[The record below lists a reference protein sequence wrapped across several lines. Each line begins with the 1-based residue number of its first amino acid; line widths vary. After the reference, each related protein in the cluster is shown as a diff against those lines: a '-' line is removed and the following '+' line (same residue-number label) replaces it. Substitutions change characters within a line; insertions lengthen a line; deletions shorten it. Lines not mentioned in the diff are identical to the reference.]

1 MACWVSPL
9 KLANFP
15 NARFSQVG
23 PPEKPNNT
31 SGAQPNLPKTGFFVQ
46 AIIKLNFLYIKFW
59 DKILFMEPI
68 EEVTL
73 LYGITKALN
82 EHLDLKKSL
91 YKVMDLLSSSM
102 NMVRGTITILN
113 PLRNE
118 INIEVAHGMPRNAM
132 QRVKYKLGEGITGRV
147 IETGKAVAIPKIS
160 EEPLFLD
167 RTGSRKKK
175 KGQDHSFIC
184 VPVKKGK
191 QVIGALSVD
200 RPFDK
205 SYSLKSGQKLLS
217 VVATMLASHVIK
229 LETIRLE
236 KEHLKEENRRLQ
248 NVLKDKYSIGNIIG
262 NSNKMREVFQMIS
275 QVSKSNATVLI
286 RGESGTGKE
295 LVANSIHYNS
305 HREKNPFIKVNCAAL
320 PATLIESELFGHEK
334 GSFTGAIKQK
344 IGKFE
349 LAHKGTIFL
358 DEIGSIDLEVQ
369 ANLLRILQEK
379 EFERVGGQRT
389 IKTDVRII
397 AATNKNLER
406 SVEEETFRS
415 DLYYRLNVFPIYLP
429 PLRERKTDILLLADF
444 FLEKYAV
451 ENSKDIKRF
460 STPAIDMLMEY
471 HWPGNVRELENC
483 IERAVL
489 LCEEGVIHSY
499 HLPPT
504 LQTGKESDTVPALS
518 LEDAIA
524 NLEREMIIDAL
535 KNTRG
540 NITIAAK
547 ILQTTVRKFAYKAQ
561 KYGVEYKNYR

>member
-1 MACWVSPL
+1 M
-9 KLANFP
+9 
-15 NARFSQVG
+15 
-23 PPEKPNNT
+23 
-31 SGAQPNLPKTGFFVQ
+31 
-46 AIIKLNFLYIKFW
+46 
-59 DKILFMEPI
+59 DKI

-91 YKVMDLLSSSM
+91 YKVMDILSNSM

-113 PLRNE
+113 PMRNE
-118 INIEVAHGMPRNAM
+118 INIEVAHGMPHNAT
-132 QRVKYKLGEGITGRV
+132 QRVKYKLGEGVTGRV

-167 RTGSRKKK
+167 RTGSRKKTVD
-175 KGQDHSFIC
+175 QDHSFIC

-200 RPFDK
+200 RPYDK
-205 SYSLKSGQKLLS
+205 NYSLKSGQKLLS
-217 VVATMLASHVIK
+217 VIATMLASHVIK
-229 LETIRLE
+229 LETIRME
-236 KEHLKEENRRLQ
+236 KERLREENRRLQ

-334 GSFTGAIKQK
+334 GAFTGAIKQK

-379 EFERVGGQRT
+379 EFERVGGHRT

-406 SVEEETFRS
+406 SVEEETFRG

-444 FLEKYAV
+444 FLEKYAA
-451 ENSKDIKRF
+451 ENAKDIKRF

-489 LCEEGVIHSY
+489 LCEEGVVHSY

-504 LQTGKESDTVPALS
+504 LQTGKESDTVPTLS

-524 NLEREMIIDAL
+524 NLEREMIIDSL

-540 NITIAAK
+540 NITVAAK

-561 KYGVEYKNYR
+561 KYGIDYKHYR

>member
-1 MACWVSPL
+1 M
-9 KLANFP
+9 K
-15 NARFSQVG
+15 
-23 PPEKPNNT
+23 
-31 SGAQPNLPKTGFFVQ
+31 
-46 AIIKLNFLYIKFW
+46 
-59 DKILFMEPI
+59 PI

-73 LYGITKALN
+73 LYEITKALN
-82 EHLDLKKSL
+82 EQLDLRKSL
-91 YKVMDLLSSSM
+91 YKVLDILFNSM
-102 NMVRGTITILN
+102 NMVQGTITILD

-118 INIEVAHGMPRNAM
+118 INIEVAHGLAQSTMN
-132 QRVKYKLGEGITGRV
+132 RVKYKLGEGITGKV
-147 IETGKAVAIPKIS
+147 IETGNAVSIPKIS

-167 RTGSRKKK
+167 RTATRKKK
-175 KGQDHSFIC
+175 SKKESSFIC

-205 SYSLKSGQKLLS
+205 AYSLKRGEKLLS
-217 VVATMLASHVIK
+217 VIATMIASQVIK

-236 KEHLKEENRRLQ
+236 KERLREENRRLQ
-248 NVLKDKYSIGNIIG
+248 RVLKDKYSISNIVG
-262 NSNKMREVFQMIS
+262 NSNKMREVFQMVS

-305 HREKNPFIKVNCAAL
+305 LREKNPFVKVNCAAL
-320 PATLIESELFGHEK
+320 PVNLIESELFGHEQ
-334 GSFTGAIKQK
+334 GAFTGAIKQK

-349 LAHKGTIFL
+349 MAHKGTIFL
-358 DEIGSIDLEVQ
+358 DEIGSLGLDVQ
-369 ANLLRILQEK
+369 ANLLRVLQEK
-379 EFERVGGQRT
+379 EFERVGGHRT
-389 IKTDVRII
+389 LKVDVRVI
-397 AATNKNLER
+397 AATNKNLEEA
-406 SVEEETFRS
+406 VEDGTFRG

-429 PLRERKTDILLLADF
+429 PLRERKTDMLLLADY
-444 FLEKYAV
+444 FLEKYAA
-451 ENSKDIKRF
+451 ENKKNIKRL

-504 LQTGKESDTVPALS
+504 LQTGKESDTVPARS
-518 LEDAIA
+518 LEDAVA
-524 NLEREMIIDAL
+524 SVEKEMIIDAL

-540 NITIAAK
+540 NITTAAN
-547 ILQTTVRKFAYKAQ
+547 ILKTTVRKFAYKAQ
-561 KYGVEYKNYR
+561 KYGVDYKHYR

>member
-1 MACWVSPL
+1 MM
-9 KLANFP
+9 K
-15 NARFSQVG
+15 
-23 PPEKPNNT
+23 
-31 SGAQPNLPKTGFFVQ
+31 
-46 AIIKLNFLYIKFW
+46 
-59 DKILFMEPI
+59 PI

-73 LYGITKALN
+73 LYEITTALN
-82 EHLDLKKSL
+82 ETLDLRKSL
-91 YKVMDLLSSSM
+91 YRVLDILFNSM

-113 PLRNE
+113 PVRNE
-118 INIEVAHGMPRNAM
+118 INIEVAHGLTRNAM
-132 QRVKYKLGEGITGRV
+132 EKVKYKLGEGITGRV
-147 IETGKAVAIPKIS
+147 IETGKAVSIPKIS

-175 KGQDHSFIC
+175 KDQNLSFIC

-200 RPFDK
+200 RPFDDA
-205 SYSLKSGQKLLS
+205 YSLKSGEKLLA
-217 VVATMLASHVIK
+217 VIATMIASHVIK
-229 LETIRLE
+229 LETIRMDKDRLR
-236 KEHLKEENRRLQ
+236 EENRRLQ
-248 NVLKDKYSIGNIIG
+248 SVLRDKYSIGNIIG

-305 HREKNPFIKVNCAAL
+305 LRERSPFVKVNCAAL
-320 PATLIESELFGHEK
+320 PVTLIESELFGHEK
-334 GSFTGAIKQK
+334 GAFTGAIKQK

-349 LAHKGTIFL
+349 LANKGTIFL
-358 DEIGSIDLEVQ
+358 DEIGSIGLDAQ

-379 EFERVGGQRT
+379 EFERVGGHRT

-397 AATNKNLER
+397 AATNKNLEEA
-406 SVEEETFRS
+406 VAEGTFRG
-415 DLYYRLNVFPIYLP
+415 DLYYRLNVFPIYMP
-429 PLRERKTDILLLADF
+429 PLREHKTDILLLADH
-444 FLEKYAV
+444 FLEKYAG
-451 ENSKDIKRF
+451 ENHKDIKRF

-518 LEDAIA
+518 LDDAVA
-524 NLEREMIIDAL
+524 NLEREMIIDTL

-540 NITIAAK
+540 NITVASK
-547 ILQTTVRKFAYKAQ
+547 MLQTTVRKFTYKAS
-561 KYGVEYKNYR
+561 KYGVDYRLYR

>member
-1 MACWVSPL
+1 M
-9 KLANFP
+9 K
-15 NARFSQVG
+15 
-23 PPEKPNNT
+23 
-31 SGAQPNLPKTGFFVQ
+31 
-46 AIIKLNFLYIKFW
+46 
-59 DKILFMEPI
+59 PI

-73 LYGITKALN
+73 LYEISKALN
-82 EHLDLKKSL
+82 EHLVLKKSL
-91 YKVMDLLSSSM
+91 YKVLDILSSSM
-102 NMVRGTITILN
+102 NMVRGTITILD

-118 INIEVAHGMPRNAM
+118 INIEVAHGMTLNAM
-132 QRVKYKLGEGITGRV
+132 ERVKYKLGEGITGRV
-147 IETGKAVAIPKIS
+147 IETGKAVSIPKIR

-167 RTGSRKKK
+167 RTGSRKKGK
-175 KGQDHSFIC
+175 NQDLSFIC

-200 RPFDK
+200 KPFDE
-205 SYSLKSGQKLLS
+205 SYPLKSGQKLLA
-217 VVATMLASHVIK
+217 VIATMIAGHVIK
-229 LETIRLE
+229 LETIRMD
-236 KEHLKEENRRLQ
+236 KERLREENRRLQ
-248 NVLKDKYSIGNIIG
+248 SVLKDKYSIRNIIG
-262 NSNKMREVFQMIS
+262 NSNKMREVYQMIS

-305 HREKNPFIKVNCAAL
+305 LREKNPFVKVNCAAL
-320 PATLIESELFGHEK
+320 PVTLIESELFGHEK
-334 GSFTGAIKQK
+334 GAFTGAIKLK

-358 DEIGSIDLEVQ
+358 DEIGALGADVQ
-369 ANLLRILQEK
+369 VSLLRILQEK
-379 EFERVGGQRT
+379 EFERVGGHRT

-397 AATNKNLER
+397 AATNKNLEKA
-406 SVEEETFRS
+406 VEDETFRG
-415 DLYYRLNVFPIYLP
+415 DLYYRLNVFPIYMP
-429 PLRERKTDILLLADF
+429 PLRARKTDILLLADY
-444 FLEKYAV
+444 FLEKYAA
-451 ENSKDIKRF
+451 ENHKNIKRF

-518 LEDAIA
+518 LEDAVA
-524 NLEREMIIDAL
+524 GLEKEMIIDAL
-535 KNTRG
+535 KHTRG
-540 NITIAAK
+540 NITLATR

-561 KYGVEYKNYR
+561 KYGVDYRHYR